1 MDPDLLSLKSLS
13 SLLAI
18 VLMDLMLAGDNAL
31 IIGLV
36 ARRLPKDR
44 QRRIILW
51 GTLGAVLVRAAM
63 AVSVVYI
70 LAIPGFMAVGG
81 AALVWIA
88 RKLVKPSPTMTANH
102 DDGASA
108 AMLPTATFAG
118 ALRTIIVAD
127 AVMGVDNALAIGG
140 MADGNVALIVLGLAV
155 SVPIVVWGSQL
166 VIWLVD
172 RFPSVVLLG
181 AVILGWTAYSM
192 IRREPLLGAWFARYP
207 EAGFGIATLILLLCL
222 SPRFGWRASRAARR
236 VGTGPVPVAHPSRR
250 GPPTQSSR

>member
-1 MDPDLLSLKSLS
+1 MDADLLSMKSLS

-31 IIGLV
+31 IIGLA
-36 ARRLPKDR
+36 ARRLPKNR
-44 QRRIILW
+44 QRRVILC
-51 GTLGAVLVRAAM
+51 GALGAVVVRAAM

-70 LAIPGFMAVGG
+70 LALPGFMAAG
-81 AALVWIA
+81 AAALIWIA
-88 RKLVKPSPTMTANH
+88 RKLVKPSPTIAENH
-102 DDGASA
+102 DDGAPA
-108 AMLPTATFAG
+108 AMLPAATFAG

-140 MADGNVALIVLGLAV
+140 MADGNIALIVLGLAI

-172 RFPSVVLLG
+172 RFPAIVLIG

-192 IRREPLLGAWFARYP
+192 ILREPLLGDWLAHHR
-207 EAGFGIATLILLLCL
+207 EAGFGIAILILLLCI
-222 SPRFGWRASRAARR
+222 SPRFRWEASRAARR
-236 VGTGPVPVAHPSRR
+236 VGTGPVPVTHPSRR
-250 GPPTQSSR
+250 GPPTQASR